1 MVVLSKAIA
10 ALGHSVP
17 QLPQGLVLRRLCIP
31 GGSPRLCPSGRAAGT
46 LAFFASFPSVRASRG
61 AKTQQLELPRRQNFF
76 FFTDFTSRP
85 IETYFPRIKRT
96 VYRHACSGYSVQK
109 YRILSIFDEEY
120 ISRGGPLTE
129 GLGNGN
135 PLLRG
140 RNYGSLTYRTYTP
153 RNEVWAKE
161 RNDKTQRPPKD
172 DGHRNPW
179 EMARKY
185 LLSHVGIPTLALL
198 DCGGEGTHVENHI
211 LFVVSLHFSSAPR
224 KKGGGGGTPVS
235 ISHGVQNQW
244 IGPKHCGALW
254 HSSVERRSA
263 TSQD

>member
-1 MVVLSKAIA
+1 MPIGQGCGYPRFLRKLPFRSRVKRSQDPTTGVAKATI
-10 ALGHSVP
+10 
-17 QLPQGLVLRRLCIP
+17 
-31 GGSPRLCPSGRAAGT
+31 
-46 LAFFASFPSVRASRG
+46 F
-61 AKTQQLELPRRQNFF
+61 FF

-109 YRILSIFDEEY
+109 YRILSIFDEEC
-120 ISRGGPLTE
+120 ISRVGPLTE

-224 KKGGGGGTPVS
+224 KKEGGGVNTS
-235 ISHGVQNQW
+235 QHFARRSESMDRSQ
-244 IGPKHCGALW
+244 ALW
-254 HSSVERRSA
+254 CSLALLR
-263 TSQD
+263 

>member
-1 MVVLSKAIA
+1 MPIGQGCGYPRFLRKLPFRSRVKRSQDPTTGVAKA
-10 ALGHSVP
+10 
-17 QLPQGLVLRRLCIP
+17 
-31 GGSPRLCPSGRAAGT
+31 T
-46 LAFFASFPSVRASRG
+46 
-61 AKTQQLELPRRQNFF
+61 NFF
-76 FFTDFTSRP
+76 FFFIDFTSRP

-129 GLGNGN
+129 GLVNGN

-153 RNEVWAKE
+153 RNEVWEKKE

-185 LLSHVGIPTLALL
+185 LLSHACPRWTA
-198 DCGGEGTHVENHI
+198 GGKEHTWKI
-211 LFVVSLHFSSAPR
+211 ISFSWFLFTFQQYR
-224 KKGGGGGTPVS
+224 GKKGGGG
-235 ISHGVQNQW
+235 
-244 IGPKHCGALW
+244 
-254 HSSVERRSA
+254 
-263 TSQD
+263 

>member
-1 MVVLSKAIA
+1 MPIGQGCGYPRFLRKLPFRSRVKRSQDPTTGVAKA
-10 ALGHSVP
+10 
-17 QLPQGLVLRRLCIP
+17 
-31 GGSPRLCPSGRAAGT
+31 T
-46 LAFFASFPSVRASRG
+46 
-61 AKTQQLELPRRQNFF
+61 KFF

-185 LLSHVGIPTLALL
+185 LLSHACPAGLRGGRNTRGKSYPFRGFSSLFFSTEEKRGGGGNTSQHFARRSESMDRSQALWCSLALL
-198 DCGGEGTHVENHI
+198 
-211 LFVVSLHFSSAPR
+211 R
-224 KKGGGGGTPVS
+224 
-235 ISHGVQNQW
+235 
-244 IGPKHCGALW
+244 
-254 HSSVERRSA
+254 
-263 TSQD
+263 